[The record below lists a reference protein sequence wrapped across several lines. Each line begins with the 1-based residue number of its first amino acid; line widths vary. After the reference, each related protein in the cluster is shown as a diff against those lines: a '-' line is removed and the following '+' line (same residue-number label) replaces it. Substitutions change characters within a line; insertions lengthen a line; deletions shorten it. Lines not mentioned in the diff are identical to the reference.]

1 MLMLSRLMCIELNT
15 CEEGCLLYPINAY
28 DDHGQLKLNKM
39 LWLVLIFN
47 AKALVIFIMAG
58 VSRTQGGELLELI
71 YPLRETLYIGM
82 VLGSPALLL
91 MWLSGQR
98 NNNNKVTHYL
108 WQQGKKI
115 LIAAYSIDFALQ
127 IYHLVLSQGA
137 FSWVGALTLLLT
149 AWLGLYLVLSSRV
162 KDVFA
167 H

>member
-1 MLMLSRLMCIELNT
+1 MLSRLMRVVLNM
-15 CEEGCLLYPINAY
+15 CEGSCLLYPINAY

-47 AKALVIFIMAG
+47 AKALVIFVMAG
-58 VSRTQGGELLELI
+58 VSRTQGGQLLELI
-71 YPLRETLYIGM
+71 YPLRDTLYIGM
-82 VLGSPALLL
+82 VLGTPALLL

-98 NNNNKVTHYL
+98 NNNNKVIHYL
-108 WQQGKKI
+108 WQHGKKL

-137 FSWVGALTLLLT
+137 FSWVRASTLLLT
-149 AWLGLYLVLSSRV
+149 VWLGLYLVRSSRV

>member
-1 MLMLSRLMCIELNT
+1 MLSILIRVELNKY
-15 CEEGCLLYPINAY
+15 EEGCLLYPVNAY
-28 DDHGQLKLNKM
+28 DEHGQLKLNKM
-39 LWLVLIFN
+39 LWLALIFN
-47 AKALVIFIMAG
+47 AKALVIFVMAG
-58 VSRTQGGELLELI
+58 VSRTQGGQLLELI
-71 YPLRETLYIGM
+71 YPLRDTLYIDM

-98 NNNNKVTHYL
+98 SSDNKVIHYL
-108 WQQGKKI
+108 WQHGKKL

-137 FSWVGALTLLLT
+137 FSWVRALTLLLT
-149 AWLGLYLVLSSRV
+149 IWLGLYLIRSSRV